1 MAAAGSAQATASP
14 PASPADTP
22 VVLFLGNSLTAGLG
36 VRPDQAFPAL
46 IQQKIDSA
54 GLDFR
59 VRNAGVSGATSAD
72 GLRRID
78 WVLQGPVQVLVL
90 ELGANDALRGL
101 DPAAMKRNLQA
112 IIDHARRYNPRMAI
126 VLAGMLAPPNLGK
139 DYTRR
144 YDAVFPALARESHTA
159 LVPFL
164 LQGVAGIPSLNQADG
179 IHPTPAGHRI
189 VAANVWRV
197 LAPVLRRLAA
207 RRHARSPQPR

>member
-1 MAAAGSAQATASP
+1 M
-14 PASPADTP
+14 
-22 VVLFLGNSLTAGLG
+22 LFLGNSLTAGLG
-36 VRPDQAFPAL
+36 VRPEQAFPAL

-54 GLDFR
+54 GLRFH

-72 GLRRID
+72 GLQRID
-78 WVLQGPVQVLVL
+78 WILQGPVTVMVL

-112 IIDHARRYNPRMAI
+112 IIEHARRYDPNMAI
-126 VLAGMLAPPNLGK
+126 VLAGMLAPPNMGS

-144 YDAVFPALARESHTA
+144 FDAVFPDLARVDHTA

-179 IHPTPAGHRI
+179 MHPTPAGHRI
-189 VAANVWRV
+189 VAENVWRV
-197 LAPVLRRLAA
+197 LKPILEKQAA
-207 RRHARSPQPR
+207 RSRDAPGRPSATRRVGGG